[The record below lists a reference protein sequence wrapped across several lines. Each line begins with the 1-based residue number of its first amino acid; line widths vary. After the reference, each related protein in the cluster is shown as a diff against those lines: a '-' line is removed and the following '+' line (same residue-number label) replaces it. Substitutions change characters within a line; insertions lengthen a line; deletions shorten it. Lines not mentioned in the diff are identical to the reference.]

1 MASELSAM
9 IKESLGPLPRVCQEQ
24 VMLDMERARM
34 TAEDYR
40 QGNAVMDR
48 WVDSR
53 GNEQSVTWRRVE
65 DRREVAVQLL
75 ATMLDVVKQS
85 ETRQTDASGRPL
97 TGEDYFAQIRA
108 AVQAHDLSIESG
120 AEISD
125 EEISDE
131 EMSDV
136 DSMFADQEDEE
147 ADLHCVLCSTLPGN
161 RMNFIMEP
169 QGRWAG
175 LAPNDRIVCDMC
187 YRDDMGEVRSFF

>member
-1 MASELSAM
+1 
-9 IKESLGPLPRVCQEQ
+9 
-24 VMLDMERARM
+24 MLDMERARM

-40 QGNAVMDR
+40 QGNARCDHNPNFM
-48 WVDSR
+48 
-53 GNEQSVTWRRVE
+53 TWRALE
-65 DRREVAVQLL
+65 HWRELRMEEAGQLL
-75 ATMLDVVKQS
+75 ATMLDVVRQS

-108 AVQAHDLSIESG
+108 AVQAHALSIESG
-120 AEISD
+120 AET
-125 EEISDE
+125 SDE
-131 EMSDV
+131 EMSD
-136 DSMFADQEDEE
+136 DPFLLDEEDEE

-187 YRDDMGEVRSFF
+187 YRDDMGEVHSFF